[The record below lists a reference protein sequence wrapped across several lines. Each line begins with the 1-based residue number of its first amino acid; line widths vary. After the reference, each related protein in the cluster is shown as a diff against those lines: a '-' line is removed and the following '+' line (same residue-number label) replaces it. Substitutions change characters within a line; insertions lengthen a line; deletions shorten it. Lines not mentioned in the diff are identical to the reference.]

1 MAWYRLM
8 SWRILQIETSLEGN
22 FIVAFSQRSTGEVCF
37 LFAIKINLLGQI
49 CIDLLIIELTGLHF
63 LCKLMINYMDAHKR

>member
-22 FIVAFSQRSTGEVCF
+22 FLVAFSQRSANEVCF

-49 CIDLLIIELTGLHF
+49 CIDLLIIELTDLHS